1 MSIANE
7 LTRIQNA
14 KSAIANAIKNK
25 GVSVPSSTKLDGMA
39 SLIGQIQQGSS
50 LETSALSVSSA
61 VGGTMY
67 YIDENGQGRN
77 CEPQYN
83 LTCLKGSYFI
93 IDHPYSTDGFF
104 CTGCEIVHAYGPVE
118 TTVEDG
124 ANNYVVILKSTE
136 DIVSVD

>member
-7 LTRIQNA
+7 ITRMGNA
-14 KSAIANAIKNK
+14 KSAIAAAIQNK
-25 GVSVPSSTKLDGMA
+25 GVTVPAATKLDGMA
-39 SLIGQIQQGSS
+39 SLIGQIEQGSS
-50 LETSALSVSSA
+50 PETSALSVFSA

-67 YIDENGQGRN
+67 YIDENGQGRS

-93 IDHPYSTDGFF
+93 IDHPYSSDGFW
-104 CTGCEIVHAYGPVE
+104 CNGCEIVRVYGPVE

-124 ANNYVVILKSTE
+124 AQNYVVILKATGY
-136 DIVSVD
+136 IVSVD

>member
-50 LETSALSVSSA
+50 LETSALSVWSA
-61 VGGTMY
+61 VGGTLY
-67 YIDENGQGRN
+67 YIDGNGQGQTKGADGEAE
-77 CEPQYN
+77 CV
-83 LTCLKGSYFI
+83 KGSYFI
-93 IDHPYSTDGFF
+93 FDFPYSSDGFL

-124 ANNYVVILKSTE
+124 ANNYVVILKATE
-136 DIVSVD
+136 DIVSAG